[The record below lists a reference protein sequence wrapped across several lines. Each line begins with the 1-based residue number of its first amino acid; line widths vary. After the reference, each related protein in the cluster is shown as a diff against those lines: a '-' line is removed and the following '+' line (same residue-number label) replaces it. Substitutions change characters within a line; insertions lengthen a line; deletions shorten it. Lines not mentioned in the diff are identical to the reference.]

1 MLGDEAI
8 DGSRKI
14 QNGVEHTAPQLSLCQ
29 LGKEA
34 FDGIERG
41 TRRWCEVKGNAGI
54 TNQHDQLL
62 AWRDARVNEI
72 LLEHGSELHQH
83 WDHDSGIF

>member
-1 MLGDEAI
+1 
-8 DGSRKI
+8 
-14 QNGVEHTAPQLSLCQ
+14 
-29 LGKEA
+29 
-34 FDGIERG
+34 
-41 TRRWCEVKGNAGI
+41 VKGNAGI